1 VDDEFLLFAG
11 SGSRR
16 LGHQIAAYLGCPL
29 GRSEVLRFQ
38 EGSLFVRV
46 LENVR
51 GRDVF
56 LIQGTSFPV
65 NDNFVELL
73 FWIDAFKRASA
84 TSVTVVIPY
93 FSYAK
98 GDKKDEPRVSIRA
111 RVCADAIEAALPRR
125 DTQVRVIV
133 PYGRGDLVARAHADG
148 EVLHAEHVA
157 DGTLLEARVPPG
169 LAAQLEAA
177 ALTPAAP

>member
-1 VDDEFLLFAG
+1 MTAND
-11 SGSRR
+11 
-16 LGHQIAAYLGCPL
+16 CPA
-29 GRSEVLRFQ
+29 RQPF
-38 EGSLFVRV
+38 
-46 LENVR
+46 
-51 GRDVF
+51 
-56 LIQGTSFPV
+56 
-65 NDNFVELL
+65 
-73 FWIDAFKRASA
+73 
-84 TSVTVVIPY
+84 
-93 FSYAK
+93 
-98 GDKKDEPRVSIRA
+98 RA
-111 RVCADAIEAALPRR
+111 REPGSISISAKTGAGLAALRDAIEAALPRR